1 MNRSCYILL
10 LCLSTIAAEAQELW
24 TMDRCMQFAVEH
36 SVSIRRQN
44 MENNQRAY
52 DAKTAKLAFLP
63 TVSAQI
69 SGQYSWGRNINPE
82 TNTYNTITTFNN
94 YYSINAEMSLFDGG
108 RTLNAFRQARLAHA
122 NSETTLKKLADE
134 KAIAIMTKFVE
145 AIYNEKSIN
154 LAERKLSDSKA
165 LLYKTQRLYELGEK
179 AKPDVVQME
188 SQVAEDDFQLLH
200 QINQAK
206 LALMALKSEMNFPIE
221 DSLALDTTINVDGV
235 EMDNANTIYESFMTE
250 APAVKNAE
258 FDVENAHYDY
268 LIQKSQRLPRL
279 SLGLGI
285 NTSYYKNLSQE
296 NYGAEAFGKQL
307 SNNMGRYVY
316 LSLSIPVF
324 NPTAWRSAR
333 KAKTEWEEAQLALN
347 DTRRKLYDE
356 IAQAVIDRNG
366 YAHEV
371 AQMRKKVEADSLAY
385 HLSARKF
392 EEGMLSTFDLHT
404 AAQSL
409 LGSRIKLLQMQL
421 MLNMKQRLVNYY
433 KGKKLWISK

>member
-108 RTLNAFRQARLAHA
+108 RTLNAFRRARLAHA
-122 NSETTLKKLADE
+122 NSETTLQKLADE

-258 FDVENAHYDY
+258 FDAECP
-268 LIQKSQRLPRL
+268 LRL
-279 SLGLGI
+279 SDSKEPAPSQTIVGI
-285 NTSYYKNLSQE
+285 GNQH
-296 NYGAEAFGKQL
+296 QL
-307 SNNMGRYVY
+307 
-316 LSLSIPVF
+316 L
-324 NPTAWRSAR
+324 
-333 KAKTEWEEAQLALN
+333 
-347 DTRRKLYDE
+347 
-356 IAQAVIDRNG
+356 
-366 YAHEV
+366 
-371 AQMRKKVEADSLAY
+371 
-385 HLSARKF
+385 
-392 EEGMLSTFDLHT
+392 
-404 AAQSL
+404 
-409 LGSRIKLLQMQL
+409 
-421 MLNMKQRLVNYY
+421 
-433 KGKKLWISK
+433 

>member
-108 RTLNAFRQARLAHA
+108 RTLNAFRRARLAHA
-122 NSETTLKKLADE
+122 NSETTLQKLADE

-179 AKPDVVQME
+179 RKARRRADGE
-188 SQVAEDDFQLLH
+188 SGGRRRLPTAPSD
-200 QINQAK
+200 
-206 LALMALKSEMNFPIE
+206 KSGKVGADGLEVGNELPIE

-258 FDVENAHYDY
+258 FDVQNAHYDY

-296 NYGAEAFGKQL
+296 SYGAEAFGKQL

>member
-108 RTLNAFRQARLAHA
+108 RTLNAFRRARLAHA
-122 NSETTLKKLADE
+122 NSETTLQKLADE

-179 AKPDVVQME
+179 RKARRRADGE
-188 SQVAEDDFQLLH
+188 SGGRRRLPTAPSD
-200 QINQAK
+200 
-206 LALMALKSEMNFPIE
+206 KSGKVGADGLEVGNELPIE

-250 APAVKNAE
+250 A
-258 FDVENAHYDY
+258 
-268 LIQKSQRLPRL
+268 
-279 SLGLGI
+279 
-285 NTSYYKNLSQE
+285 
-296 NYGAEAFGKQL
+296 
-307 SNNMGRYVY
+307 
-316 LSLSIPVF
+316 
-324 NPTAWRSAR
+324 RS
-333 KAKTEWEEAQLALN
+333 EE
-347 DTRRKLYDE
+347 RR
-356 IAQAVIDRNG
+356 I
-366 YAHEV
+366 
-371 AQMRKKVEADSLAY
+371 
-385 HLSARKF
+385 
-392 EEGMLSTFDLHT
+392 
-404 AAQSL
+404 
-409 LGSRIKLLQMQL
+409 
-421 MLNMKQRLVNYY
+421 
-433 KGKKLWISK
+433 